1 MPTSI
6 ILMQKM
12 VKIFFTTQAMGNL
25 ANAKK
30 LFFSPIKIFFKK
42 K

>member
-1 MPTSI
+1 MGKPI

-12 VKIFFTTQAMGNL
+12 VKIFFTSQTSDYL
-25 ANAKK
+25 ADAKK
-30 LFFSPIKIFFKK
+30 LFFSLIKIFFKK

>member
-1 MPTSI
+1 MLKSA

-12 VKIFFTTQAMGNL
+12 VKIFFTNQMRDNL
-25 ANAKK
+25 ADAKK
-30 LFFSPIKIFFKK
+30 TPFSPIKIFFKK

>member
-1 MPTSI
+1 MEKPI

-12 VKIFFTTQAMGNL
+12 AKIFFMTQAMGNL
-25 ANAKK
+25 ADAKK
-30 LFFSPIKIFFKK
+30 LFFSSIKIFFKK